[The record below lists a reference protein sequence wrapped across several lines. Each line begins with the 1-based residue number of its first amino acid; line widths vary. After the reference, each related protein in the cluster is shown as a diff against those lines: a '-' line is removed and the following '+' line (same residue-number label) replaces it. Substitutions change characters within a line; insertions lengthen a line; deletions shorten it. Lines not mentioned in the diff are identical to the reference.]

1 MSSMIKKSVVEV
13 FEGLYLGTWSDEYNK
28 DTMDRLN
35 ISHLLI
41 CGSEIEPTHTKS
53 NLIYYKVPLL
63 DFDSFKVSN
72 YFDEACAFMEKA

>member
-35 ISHLLI
+35 ISHLLV
-41 CGSEIEPTHTKS
+41 CGSEIEPSHRKS
-53 NLIYYKVPLL
+53 DLIYHKLP
-63 DFDSFKVSN
+63 
-72 YFDEACAFMEKA
+72 